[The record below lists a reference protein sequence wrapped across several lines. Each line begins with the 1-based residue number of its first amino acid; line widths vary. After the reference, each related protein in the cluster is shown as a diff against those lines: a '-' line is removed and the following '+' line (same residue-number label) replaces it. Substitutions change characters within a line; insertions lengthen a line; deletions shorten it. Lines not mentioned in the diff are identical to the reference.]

1 MNSWGWQWEVQK
13 VISIL
18 LPYPFLCFFFSFL
31 HCLFFYIA
39 SFHVV
44 WFPSGSSPPIFWA
57 NTGYLV
63 TRASHLLPLRG
74 EYASCD
80 IIHWVFFIGS
90 KLPKSG
96 ATWPWLKIKIKK
108 KWAGQWSGGSYWS
121 LLHTSFSPS
130 QNSGFFFNFYKIDF
144 ETNRVNC
151 ISPSWYKINCSVLMD
166 KVVHISSFLPGLF
179 FTER

>member
-1 MNSWGWQWEVQK
+1 MQK
-13 VISIL
+13 VIFIL
-18 LPYPFLCFFFSFL
+18 LPFSVFIITL
-31 HCLFFYIA
+31 PFFYIA

-80 IIHWVFFIGS
+80 IIHWVFFIRS
-90 KLPKSG
+90 KFPKSG

-108 KWAGQWSGGSYWS
+108 MGGPVKWW
-121 LLHTSFSPS
+121 LLLIISSHKFFPLLE
-130 QNSGFFFNFYKIDF
+130 FWIFFNFYKINF

-151 ISPSWYKINCSVLMD
+151 ISPSWYKIYCSVLMD
-166 KVVHISSFLPGLF
+166 KVVHISSFLPSVF
-179 FTER
+179 FTI